1 MHMTPDLTSVLS
13 RESQLLKELEA
24 IKQFKSTVA
33 DFQKQIDSF
42 QSNGTFSFT
51 TTNLATPPTTPA
63 MTEGCH
69 TLGEALARL
78 SRIGGTIRIKHIA
91 EHPSNDVPAI
101 SPHSS
106 RVPPEIMQVLKRH
119 KAYILDLLWHV
130 EKDAL
135 SLFPFQGRPIPETLI
150 RKAETAIRT
159 TGQTTLTMMRI
170 AFPNFSD
177 PEIYAIMG
185 ALAQSTQGLIFDS
198 GTSSGRAPRFR
209 LCATEEHLEDLVE
222 KSLQAIVSLGGR
234 AHAHHIRAI
243 IHRGDVVTGKLL
255 DILHQRGK
263 IHRALQAP
271 GKKKMIW
278 AVTEDMA
285 S

>member
-1 MHMTPDLTSVLS
+1 MHMTPDLTSVLSVLS

-24 IKQFKSTVA
+24 IQKFKSTIA

-42 QSNGTFSFT
+42 QSNGTLSLT
-51 TTNLATPPTTPA
+51 TPTLATPLTTPA
-63 MTEGCH
+63 PAMTV
-69 TLGEALARL
+69 GEALARL
-78 SRIGGTIRIKHIA
+78 SRIGGSIRIKHIA

-106 RVPPEIMQVLKRH
+106 HVPPEIMQVLKKN

-130 EKDAL
+130 EKDTL
-135 SLFPFQGRPIPETLI
+135 SLFPFQGRPIPATLI

-159 TGQTTLTMMRI
+159 TGLTTLTMMRI

-185 ALAQSTQGLIFDS
+185 ALAQSTQGLIFDA

-209 LCATEEHLEDLVE
+209 LCANEEHLEDLVE
-222 KSLQAIVSLGGR
+222 KSFQAIVSLGGR
-234 AHAHHIRAI
+234 AHAHHIRSI

-278 AVTEDMA
+278 AVTEDVA